1 MHNVQREYAVRQ
13 RAGFGPGR
21 IFAYIAGLIGLV
33 GGLYLLLAEGTSDF
47 LDTKTDATTG
57 WTYNGLFAI
66 TVIVL
71 GLILLGGGA
80 AGESSAR
87 SSSMVVGILALAGG
101 IFGVFAEGEDWN
113 VFGMTRPTAV
123 ALLVAGVVC
132 LIFGFLPTLTR
143 GQYVRHEEAAAV
155 TATPGVVVAPGV
167 AAPQVPVTPVVA
179 PPPAVGERVITTED
193 DVRY

>member
-1 MHNVQREYAVRQ
+1 MQVQRDYAARE

-21 IFAYIAGLIGLV
+21 IFVYIAGLIGLV

-47 LDTKTDATTG
+47 LDAKTEATTG

-87 SSSMVVGILALAGG
+87 TSSMVVGILALAGG
-101 IFGVFAEGEDWN
+101 IFGVFAEGEEWN
-113 VFGMTRPTAV
+113 VFGMTRPTGV

-132 LIFGFLPTLTR
+132 LIFGFLPTTTR
-143 GQYVRHEEAAAV
+143 GRYVRHEEAGAVAA
-155 TATPGVVVAPGV
+155 APGVVVTPGI
-167 AAPQVPVTPVVA
+167 AAPQVVPGTPVV
-179 PPPAVGERVITTED
+179 PPPPVVGERVITTED